1 LGQKG
6 KEILDAYRQLL
17 KKQKNQSLSR
27 ILFNWQ
33 CSVQERKEM
42 DRIKYEVERSALLD
56 KTALIDWQEQIKTKT
71 DLMTEMEESINMVST
86 QSALSFIQLQVNAEE
101 DRLSDQD
108 TNDQGRSELG
118 SLIDD
123 DDNGQ
128 IDFNEIVSDQVNI
141 V

>member
-1 LGQKG
+1 L
-6 KEILDAYRQLL
+6 
-17 KKQKNQSLSR
+17 N
-27 ILFNWQ
+27 
-33 CSVQERKEM
+33 VH
-42 DRIKYEVERSALLD
+42 SALLD
-56 KTALIDWQEQIKTKT
+56 KTTLIDWQEQIRTKT
-71 DLMTEMEESINMVST
+71 DLMTEMEKSINMVST

-108 TNDQGRSELG
+108 TNDQGTSELG